1 MAKLKLSKKKQDE
14 LIKKFGHIPTQ
25 EEVFQKII
33 ESQERLA
40 NALKGAWDTRPAD
53 PDIEKDLLEVGERAG
68 KLRKELQRM
77 MEQKTKKK

>member
-14 LIKKFGHIPTQ
+14 LIKKLGHIPTQ

-40 NALKGAWDTRPAD
+40 DALKGAWETRPDD
-53 PDIEKDLLEVGERAG
+53 PEIEKQLLTVGGRAG
-68 KLRKELQRM
+68 KLRKELQKVIK
-77 MEQKTKKK
+77 QKTHI